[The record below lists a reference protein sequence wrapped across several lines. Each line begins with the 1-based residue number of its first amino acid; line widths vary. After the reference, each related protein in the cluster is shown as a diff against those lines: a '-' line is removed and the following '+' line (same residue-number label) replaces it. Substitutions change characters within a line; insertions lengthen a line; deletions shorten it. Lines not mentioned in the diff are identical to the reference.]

1 MVKKSPRMA
10 AYIILQNLERKRA
23 HIETAFNASREFS
36 GMGRRDRAFVTE
48 LVYGVTRWK
57 RSLDTIIGAV
67 SSRPVSRIDLG
78 PLIMLR
84 MGLYQAFGMSR
95 TPVFA
100 AVDETVNLCKMNA
113 PTCRA
118 AVFINAVLRNA
129 IRKIGRG
136 KGFPTSIPE
145 TVERLQPRSLHAN
158 RRLGE
163 LYSFPDWLAA
173 RWIRDFGVEKARLIM
188 KESSRQAPVFLRV
201 NTAKTAA
208 EDFPALLEKEGVTAK
223 PTDWSGELWRVTDG
237 VVGPGSKIFTE
248 GHAQPQDAAS
258 YLAASMI
265 ETGPAGVIADL
276 CCGKGIK
283 SGYFARCA
291 DGGGSVVSFDNSP
304 AALSALR
311 TNMARLGARGV
322 RPVAADLTGPW
333 PVKGKFSS
341 IFLDAPCSGT
351 GVFRRRP
358 EGKWHKDEGLI
369 GRMAAVQSKMLE
381 NAVAHLAPGGSLVY
395 AVCSIE
401 PEEGSGQIGRILA
414 KTPGLERADIRAEF
428 PGMAGLVDGAG
439 DFFAYPGDSGM
450 DGFFA
455 SKLVLKG

>member
-1 MVKKSPRMA
+1 M
-10 AYIILQNLERKRA
+10 ILQNLERKKA
-23 HIETAFNASREFS
+23 HIETAFSASREFS

-67 SSRPVSRIDLG
+67 SSRPVGRIDLG
-78 PLIMLR
+78 PLVMLR
-84 MGLYQAFGMSR
+84 MGVYQAFGMSK

-113 PTCRA
+113 PTVRA
-118 AVFINAVLRNA
+118 AVFVNAILRNA
-129 IRKIGRG
+129 LRKIGGG
-136 KGFPTSIPE
+136 KGFPTSITE
-145 TVERLQPRSLHAN
+145 TVERLQPRGLPAA

-163 LYSFPDWLAA
+163 LYSFPDWLVT
-173 RWIRDFGVEKARLIM
+173 RWIRDFGADKARLIM
-188 KESSRQAPVFLRV
+188 KEGSRQAPVFLRV
-201 NTAKTAA
+201 NTARTSPESFA
-208 EDFPALLEKEGVTAK
+208 ALLEKEGVRAE
-223 PTDWSGELWRVTDG
+223 PSEWSNELWRVTDG
-237 VVGPGSKIFTE
+237 VVGPGSEIFTE

-258 YLAASMI
+258 YLAAALI
-265 ETGPAGVIADL
+265 DPRPGDVIADL

-291 DGGGSVVSFDNSP
+291 AGAGGGVASFDNNP
-304 AALSALR
+304 AALAALMK
-311 TNMARLGARGV
+311 NMQRLGARGV
-322 RPVAADLTGPW
+322 RPVAADLCGPW
-333 PVKGKFSS
+333 PVKGGFAK

-358 EGKWHKDEGLI
+358 EGKWNKDEGLI
-369 GRMAAVQSKMLE
+369 GRMAQVQAKMLE
-381 NAVAHLAPGGSLVY
+381 NAVAHLAPGGTLVY

-401 PEEGSGQIGRILA
+401 PEEGKGQVERILGQ
-414 KTPGLERADIRAEF
+414 TPKLERADIAAEF
-428 PGMAGLVDGAG
+428 PGMAGLVDGHG

-455 SKLVLKG
+455 AKLALKG